1 MLETNKTTIKKKK
14 NSNRLRNAFDGSSA
28 EIAEEGI
35 SDIWYEDMWRETSQ
49 A

>member
-1 MLETNKTTIKKKK
+1 MLETNKTTIKRKPVTE
-14 NSNRLRNAFDGSSA
+14 LRNAFDGSSA

-35 SDIWYEDMWRETSQ
+35 SDIWYEDMWIETPQ

>member
-1 MLETNKTTIKKKK
+1 MLETNQTTTRKL
-14 NSNRLRNAFDGSSA
+14 SNPAFDGSSA

-35 SDIWYEDMWRETSQ
+35 SDIWYEDTWIETPQ